1 MWGSY
6 LLLRTS
12 AGGDVEIKLRPKCFI
27 YQHRLANYNLVLFQK
42 LKKLDSLDVMYFFDQ
57 DGDRLSSLLQADV
70 PKSFGGKWLWRNRP
84 IELYLSWSFI
94 FRVIRE
100 RPNVILSEDGG
111 NVLNNFI
118 LYVLKPILRYKL
130 ILWGLGEIPSR
141 QISIYKRIA
150 WPFIRLVWRHCDAI
164 LSYSTYGKDIYIRNG
179 VEGSR
184 IFVAHNAID
193 LGDVEARIASYKV
206 ASSLQKRVSGKKV
219 ILFIGRLEA
228 TKNVEDLL
236 YAFKEIVS
244 MEKNIIL
251 LIVGEGDYRKTLEEL
266 VAREDIKGCYF
277 EGGRDLFG
285 ASEYLAFAD
294 VCVVPGE
301 GGLVINHALVHG
313 VPVVVSTG
321 DGTEFDLI
329 KDGLNGFFFDRGD
342 IECLSKKIL
351 GALESSIMKSYT
363 KSHVSDVPT
372 VEKMVEIFVTAF
384 NYALFH
390 KNKKHAVAE
399 S

>member
-1 MWGSY
+1 M
-6 LLLRTS
+6 
-12 AGGDVEIKLRPKCFI
+12 
-27 YQHRLANYNLVLFQK
+27 
-42 LKKLDSLDVMYFFDQ
+42 
-57 DGDRLSSLLQADV
+57 
-70 PKSFGGKWLWRNRP
+70 
-84 IELYLSWSFI
+84 
-94 FRVIRE
+94 
-100 RPNVILSEDGG
+100 
-111 NVLNNFI
+111 
-118 LYVLKPILRYKL
+118 
-130 ILWGLGEIPSR
+130 
-141 QISIYKRIA
+141 
-150 WPFIRLVWRHCDAI
+150 
-164 LSYSTYGKDIYIRNG
+164 
-179 VEGSR
+179 EGSR

-228 TKNVEDLL
+228 TKNV
-236 YAFKEIVS
+236 
-244 MEKNIIL
+244 EKNIIL